1 MHEDYIRRRE
11 IGGKSMKFKD
21 ASDEAKQLGNFLRI
35 CSRIIAFEILHDIQ
49 IGLIQL
55 L

>member
-1 MHEDYIRRRE
+1 
-11 IGGKSMKFKD
+11 MKFND

-35 CSRIIAFEILHDIQ
+35 CSRINAFETLHHNQ
-49 IGLIQL
+49 IDLIEL

>member
-1 MHEDYIRRRE
+1 MN
-11 IGGKSMKFKD
+11 FTD

-35 CSRIIAFEILHDIQ
+35 CSRINAFETLHYDQ